1 MGIFDSIKE
10 LIGGHLGDQAQNATE
25 GLQNVAG
32 DHLGGIGDSLGGIGD
47 QLGNFGEGLG
57 GGDEQQPE

>member
-10 LIGGHLGDQAQNATE
+10 LIGNHLGDHATE

-32 DHLGGIGDSLGGIGD
+32 DHLGGLGDSLGGLGD
-47 QLGNFGEGLG
+47 QLGGVGESL
-57 GGDEQQPE
+57 GGDEPQPQ